1 MAPGERIKCIL
12 QVGSIVIIIII
23 IIIDEEFTKSACVE
37 VLLGGSF
44 ASQYMWLFLHYLTL
58 TVCPKTH
65 VLHHS
70 SQ

>member
-1 MAPGERIKCIL
+1 M
-12 QVGSIVIIIII
+12 IIII
-23 IIIDEEFTKSACVE
+23 IIIDKEFTKSACVE